1 MIKTVLWVVGATIF
15 MLWVLGSFIP
25 DANSQDCDYVKI
37 VEYKDGKIVNSKT
50 EYNCETENEPEILV
64 KYIEKKSKA
73 EKLAD
78 YFKPIKPISSPDP
91 TYDGNYAQNTP
102 TTLDVLLFGMFN

>member
-78 YFKPIKPISSPDP
+78 YFKPIKPTSSPDP
-91 TYDGNYAQNTP
+91 TYYGNYAQNTP
-102 TTLDVLLFGMFN
+102 TTLDVFLFGMFN

>member
-64 KYIEKKSKA
+64 KYIETVSYTH
-73 EKLAD
+73 LTL
-78 YFKPIKPISSPDP
+78 P
-91 TYDGNYAQNTP
+91 TNSR
-102 TTLDVLLFGMFN
+102 V

>member
-37 VEYKDGKIVNSKT
+37 VEYKDGKIINSKT
-50 EYNCETENEPEILV
+50 EYNCETEN
-64 KYIEKKSKA
+64 
-73 EKLAD
+73 
-78 YFKPIKPISSPDP
+78 
-91 TYDGNYAQNTP
+91 
-102 TTLDVLLFGMFN
+102 